1 MNQYNNVDKKR
12 AKEINLKEIFQVLK
26 RRFWVIIVVTI
37 LASIVGVIQ
46 NNTTTIPLFQ
56 SSSRIIIGADEE
68 SRKTLQVIIKDTII
82 LEKVIKELALN
93 KSAEELAGQISVESV
108 DGSQVV
114 SISVVD
120 KNPIL
125 AAKIADKTA
134 RVFRD
139 EVPNIIGKDY
149 IRLLS
154 DAKVSTVPIN
164 QSNNNKL
171 LIAVVGGLI
180 VGIGLAF
187 LLESLDD
194 RIRSSQEIELLLGL
208 PVLGRVSKVSKRSV
222 KRKTGH
228 MKFDLKIRGESIGNK

>member
-26 RRFWVIIVVTI
+26 RRFWVIIVVAI
-37 LASIVGVIQ
+37 LASLVGVIQ

-68 SRKTLQVIIKDTII
+68 SRKTLQVIIRDTII
-82 LEKVIKELALN
+82 LEKVIQELALN

-120 KNPIL
+120 KDPIL

-139 EVPNIIGKDY
+139 EVPNIIGQDY

-154 DAKVSTVPIN
+154 DAKVSTSPIN

-171 LIAVVGGLI
+171 FIAVVGGLI
-180 VGIGLAF
+180 GGIGLAF

-208 PVLGRVSKVSKRSV
+208 PVLGRVSKVNKRSV
-222 KRKTGH
+222 KRKTSH
-228 MKFDLKIRGESIGNK
+228 MQFDLKLRGESIGNK

>member
-171 LIAVVGGLI
+171 LIAVVGGLV

-228 MKFDLKIRGESIGNK
+228 MKFDLKLRGESIGNK

>member
-154 DAKVSTVPIN
+154 DAKISTSPIN

-171 LIAVVGGLI
+171 LIAVVGGLV

-228 MKFDLKIRGESIGNK
+228 MKFDLKLRGESIGNK

>member
-68 SRKTLQVIIKDTII
+68 SRKTLQVIIRDTII
-82 LEKVIKELALN
+82 LEKVIQELALN

-208 PVLGRVSKVSKRSV
+208 PVLGKVSKVSKRSV
-222 KRKTGH
+222 KRKTSH
-228 MKFDLKIRGESIGNK
+228 MQFDLKLRGESIGNK